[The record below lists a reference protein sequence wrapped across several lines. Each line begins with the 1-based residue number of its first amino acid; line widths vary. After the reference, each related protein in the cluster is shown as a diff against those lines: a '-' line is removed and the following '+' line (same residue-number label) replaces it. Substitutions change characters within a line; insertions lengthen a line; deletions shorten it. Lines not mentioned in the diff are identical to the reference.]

1 MIPVRIAAYTGTI
14 TIGLKAAMAGTR
26 YAWAITSGEIPEV
39 IPHETSDIGRRAAGD
54 VLRPS
59 AV

>member
-1 MIPVRIAAYTGTI
+1 
-14 TIGLKAAMAGTR
+14 MAGTR

-39 IPHETSDIGRRAAGD
+39 IPYETSDIGRRAAGD
-54 VLRPS
+54 ALPPS